1 MPFIGLKN
9 IIFVLTNSC
18 KCMFSQTSYT
28 TDQRNDQ
35 RAQQDYCIRE
45 ILGRVSKV
53 LQILSPH
60 MPTSW
65 QPENI
70 EKGKIKSNRYLK

>member
-65 QPENI
+65 QPENK
-70 EKGKIKSNRYLK
+70 ENDKINSNWYYI